1 MLKDK
6 IYKLIK
12 SNNKKTL
19 ENLVV
24 FLVLLIITVI
34 SINIIWKTNDKNSY
48 NLQEENYTVLANE
61 MYNSNNL
68 ETNEYNLEKELE
80 SILEKI
86 QGVGKVQVLIT
97 YSESSEIVVLK
108 NEQKNLS
115 RTEESDSNRRS
126 KNNRIYRWK
135 QTNPGRFR

>member
-126 KNNRIYRWK
+126 KNNRIHR
-135 QTNPGRFR
+135 

>member
-61 MYNSNNL
+61 MYNGNNL

-80 SILEKI
+80 SILEKV

-126 KNNRIYRWK
+126 KNNRIHR
-135 QTNPGRFR
+135 

>member
-126 KNNRIYRWK
+126 KNNRIYR
-135 QTNPGRFR
+135 